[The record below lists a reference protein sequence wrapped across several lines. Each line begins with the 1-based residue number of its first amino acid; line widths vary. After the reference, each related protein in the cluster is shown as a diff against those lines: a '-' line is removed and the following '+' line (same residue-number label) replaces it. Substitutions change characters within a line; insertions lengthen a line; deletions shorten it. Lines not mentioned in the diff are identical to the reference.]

1 MMCLQEGGQ
10 NHRGIK
16 MNSIESIEALI
27 GSLTPEQI
35 KAVMSEVKAKKP
47 TKVDTTRK
55 ARRIAMTELYFNNAP
70 LPYRTTY
77 EEYKSHAEGIRQ
89 QVLSGVDL

>member
-1 MMCLQEGGQ
+1 MSSIED
-10 NHRGIK
+10 
-16 MNSIESIEALI
+16 IESIIA
-27 GSLTPEQI
+27 SLSPEEI
-35 KAVMSEVKAKKP
+35 SKIMSEVKAKKP
-47 TKVDTTRK
+47 KSVDTSRK

>member
-10 NHRGIK
+10 NHRGID
-16 MNSIESIEALI
+16 MSSITDIEALI
-27 GSLTPEQI
+27 GSLTPEEI
-35 KAVMSEVKAKKP
+35 KAVMSEVKSKKP
-47 TKVDTTRK
+47 KQVDTTRK

-70 LPYRTTY
+70 LPYRTNY

>member
-1 MMCLQEGGQ
+1 
-10 NHRGIK
+10 

-27 GSLTPEQI
+27 ESLTPTEMAKI
-35 KAVMSEVKAKKP
+35 MSEVKANKP

>member
-1 MMCLQEGGQ
+1 
-10 NHRGIK
+10 
-16 MNSIESIEALI
+16 MNSIESIKALI
-27 GSLTPEQI
+27 ASLSPEEI
-35 KAVMSEVKAKKP
+35 KKVMTKVKAKKP
-47 TKVDTTRK
+47 TQVDTTRK

>member
-1 MMCLQEGGQ
+1 
-10 NHRGIK
+10 
-16 MNSIESIEALI
+16 MNSIETIQALI
-27 GSLTPEQI
+27 ESLTPTEMA
-35 KAVMSEVKAKKP
+35 KVMSEVKANKP

-70 LPYRTTY
+70 LPYRTNY